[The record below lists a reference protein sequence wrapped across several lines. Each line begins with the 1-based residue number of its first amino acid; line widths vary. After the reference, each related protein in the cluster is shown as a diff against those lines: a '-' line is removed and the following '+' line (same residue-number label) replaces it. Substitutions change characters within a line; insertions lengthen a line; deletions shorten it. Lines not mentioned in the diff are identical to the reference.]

1 VGGGSG
7 RLMFRRIL
15 IANRGEIAVR
25 IMRTCRDLGIETV
38 AVYSDADRRALHVLE
53 ADGAVYIGASPPG
66 ESYLRVDSIIQ
77 AAVESGAEALHP
89 GYGLLSENPALAEAC
104 AGAGVVF
111 IGPPAQAIRTM
122 GDKSAS
128 RDVAESIG
136 VPTVPGYH
144 GEEQAPAA
152 LQAEVAK
159 IGYPLMVK
167 AALGGGGRGMRLVG
181 APEEL
186 NDALESGRREAERA
200 FGDGRLLLERAITGA
215 RHVEVQ
221 VLGDSYGNLVHLGER
236 DCSVQRRHQKVIEET
251 PSPAV
256 DDELRKRMGNAAV
269 RLAKAVD
276 YQSAGTVELLLG
288 EDGNFYFLEMN
299 TRLQVEHGVTELVTG
314 LDIVALQI
322 TIAAGARLPFDQ
334 DGVKFRG
341 HAIECRVYAEDPLKH
356 YLPSP
361 GRITAL
367 ELPDG
372 EGVRNDVGTY
382 AGDELS
388 TYYDPLLC
396 KVLTRGK
403 DRAGALR
410 RMDGALATYRVE
422 GVHTNLPLLR
432 AIISHPAFRSGE
444 ATTQFLESQLSP
456 QALVVATAEEP
467 LISAFGAL
475 ALGFGDADPWLAAG
489 PRRFGGQLRVGLRY
503 EGVAQTIDGQ
513 RVAGSADEWLV
524 TVQGRERAVRVGRAV
539 SGHFLIESD
548 GRTWAAEVRRT
559 ANSGIEVTASNQ
571 RYRFEWA
578 FSEPHHAGGD
588 ARRRNHGL
596 TSPMP
601 GLVLKVLVRP
611 GEKVLAHQTLIV
623 LEAMKMEH
631 NIEAPYDGTVKSVNC
646 AEGGRVA
653 EGAVLIEIEEDGAN

>member
-1 VGGGSG
+1 M
-7 RLMFRRIL
+7 LRRIL

-53 ADGAVYIGASPPG
+53 ADSAVYIGASPPS
-66 ESYLRVDSIIQ
+66 ESYLRIDSVVQ
-77 AAVESGAEALHP
+77 AATESGAEALHP

-104 AGAGVVF
+104 AEAGIVF
-111 IGPPAQAIRTM
+111 IGPPAQAIRVM

-128 RDVAESIG
+128 RDLAESVG

-144 GEEQAPAA
+144 GEDQNPGI
-152 LQAEVAK
+152 LQAGGDK

-167 AALGGGGRGMRLVG
+167 AALGGGGRGMRLVE

-186 NDALESGRREAERA
+186 KEALESGRREAERA
-200 FGDGRLLLERAITGA
+200 FGDGRLLLERAIKGA

-221 VLGDSYGNLVHLGER
+221 VLADSAGNVVHLRER

-256 DDELRKRMGNAAV
+256 DAALRERMGEAAV

-276 YQSAGTVELLLG
+276 YQSAGTVEFLLG
-288 EDGNFYFLEMN
+288 EDSDFYFLEMN

-314 LDIVALQI
+314 LDIVALQL
-322 TIAAGARLPFDQ
+322 TIAAGEALPFAQ
-334 DGVKFRG
+334 DGVKFSG
-341 HAIECRVYAEDPLKH
+341 HAIECRVYAEDPLKQ

-367 ELPDG
+367 ELPGG
-372 EGVRNDVGTY
+372 EGVRNDIGTY
-382 AGDELS
+382 AGDEVS
-388 TYYDPLLC
+388 TYYDPLLG

-403 DRAGALR
+403 DRAEALR
-410 RMDGALATYRVE
+410 RMEDALATYRVE

-432 AIISHPAFRSGE
+432 AVIRHPEFRAGDARTE
-444 ATTQFLESQLSP
+444 FLESRLSP
-456 QALVVATAEEP
+456 EALVLAPAEEP
-467 LISAFGAL
+467 LILAVGAL
-475 ALGFGDADPWLAAG
+475 TLGLGDTAAADPWLRAG
-489 PRRFGGQLRVGLRY
+489 PRRSGGHVQAALLY
-503 EGVAQTIDGQ
+503 EGVPHVIEGQ

-524 TVQGRERAVRVGRAV
+524 TIQGRERRVRFGRAAPDHV
-539 SGHFLIESD
+539 LAEID
-548 GRTWAAEVRRT
+548 GRTWPAEVRRT
-559 ANSGIEVTASNQ
+559 PAGIEVTSSNR

-578 FSEPHHAGGD
+578 SGERHHHAAD
-588 ARRRNHGL
+588 ARRDHGL

-611 GEKVLAHQTLIV
+611 GEKVRAHQTLIV

-631 NIEAPYDGTVKSVNC
+631 NIEAPYDGTVKAVNC

-653 EGAVLIEIEEDGAN
+653 EGAVLIEIEQDGAK